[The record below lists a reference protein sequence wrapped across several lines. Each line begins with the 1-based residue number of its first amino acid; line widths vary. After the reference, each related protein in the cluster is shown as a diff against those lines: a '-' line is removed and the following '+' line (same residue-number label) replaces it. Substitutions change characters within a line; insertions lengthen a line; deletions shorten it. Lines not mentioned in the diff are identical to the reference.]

1 MTLVLLRVAYLGAVA
16 CCLYTSGW
24 LMLRAEKN
32 HTTNALVMC
41 QILIIIWCLPQLF
54 LADAPTLAVKYA
66 LYGVSYGGSA

>member
-1 MTLVLLRVAYLGAVA
+1 MTLVLLRAAYLGAVA

-41 QILIIIWCLPQLF
+41 QILIIIWCLPQQIGR
-54 LADAPTLAVKYA
+54 AHV
-66 LYGVSYGGSA
+66 